1 MVFVTGD
8 LHGNFERFKPKYFP
22 EQARM
27 TKQDIMICA
36 GDFGG
41 VWFGDSRDDET
52 LDRLE
57 RLPFTLAFVCGNHE
71 NYDALERYP
80 VAEWHGGKVHRIRP
94 HVLHLMRGQIFE
106 LDGYHQSPYP
116 VGEGG
121 YRWFTFVYDFQVTFF
136 RDFSAENLGN
146 ILLFLP
152 FGVLYP
158 LFRRGSTWKRTLLM
172 GVLTSLLIE
181 NIQPLMDRS
190 FDLNDVVL
198 NAVGVAISTF
208 LFYTLRHLLGKQHR

>member
-1 MVFVTGD
+1 MKLINIGFGNMVSASRLIAIVSPESAPIKRIVQEARDKGVLIDATYGRRTRAVLIMD
-8 LHGNFERFKPKYFP
+8 NDHLVLSALFP
-22 EQARM
+22 AYLAALLGL
-27 TKQDIMICA
+27 TLFAAMIS
-36 GDFGG
+36 D
-41 VWFGDSRDDET
+41 VYYI
-52 LDRLE
+52 LL
-57 RLPFTLAFVCGNHE
+57 
-71 NYDALERYP
+71 
-80 VAEWHGGKVHRIRP
+80 
-94 HVLHLMRGQIFE
+94 
-106 LDGYHQSPYP
+106 YHQSPYP

>member
-1 MVFVTGD
+1 M
-8 LHGNFERFKPKYFP
+8 
-22 EQARM
+22 
-27 TKQDIMICA
+27 
-36 GDFGG
+36 
-41 VWFGDSRDDET
+41 
-52 LDRLE
+52 
-57 RLPFTLAFVCGNHE
+57 
-71 NYDALERYP
+71 
-80 VAEWHGGKVHRIRP
+80 
-94 HVLHLMRGQIFE
+94 
-106 LDGYHQSPYP
+106 
-116 VGEGG
+116 GEGG

-136 RDFSAENLGN
+136 QDFSAENLGN

-198 NAVGVAISTF
+198 NAVGVAVSTC